1 MMLIGFGLILTRGL
15 IYRLSM
21 NYIKLAER
29 TEIRVVESE
38 LSEIIESNRKE
49 ETELS
54 IEQIIRISTKLT
66 NKTLKFSMTKVSNDP
81 NVLIETRLANCV
93 GYASF
98 FRTVANK
105 LVKDEGLEDK
115 YVIKH
120 WKGGLELYGVDV
132 HQYFASSFF
141 KDHDF
146 IEVQNLET
154 GEKIH
159 IDPSVSD
166 YLKIDRIR
174 SKKIME

>member
-1 MMLIGFGLILTRGL
+1 MTILGFGLILLRGL

-21 NYIKLAER
+21 NYVKLAER
-29 TEIRVVESE
+29 NEIE
-38 LSEIIESNRKE
+38 LVDSKFREIIESNRKGE
-49 ETELS
+49 NELS
-54 IEQIIRISTKLT
+54 IEQIIRISTRLT
-66 NKTLKFSMTKVSNDP
+66 NRTLKFSMSKVSNDP
-81 NVLIETRLANCV
+81 NVLINTRVANCV

-98 FRTVANK
+98 FSTVANK
-105 LVKDEGLEDK
+105 LVKDEGLTGK
-115 YVIKH
+115 YKIRH

-146 IEVQNLET
+146 IEVENLET

-174 SKKIME
+174 SSTQ